1 MIIGCFTPLVKIF
14 LPYFW
19 VPDLDAKGVQKK
31 DKEGNP
37 LEIRVTCN
45 QMLKDPERILRDEP
59 FRFHVP
65 RSVGAFGM
73 HFKRPTNVTDN
84 NLVMWLTGDD
94 IGQQIDPTFTISTE
108 TDAYGVALIPLRP
121 DVQGALVT
129 SLATGGADTADLFAK
144 EREQALQAHEKA
156 VRISKHRAERA
167 AKHMVRT
174 FRDQRQKDKEAGRGH
189 YVPSPAEY
197 LAAYYLAE
205 QETEEAQQMQAV
217 VTRFNDMMDKIEAKG
232 VASIGQGP

>member
-19 VPDLDAKGVQKK
+19 VPDLDKDGKQKV
-31 DKEGNP
+31 DKAGNL
-37 LEIRVTCN
+37 LEIKVTSN
-45 QMLKDPERILRDEP
+45 DLLKNAERIVLEEP

-73 HFKRPTNVTDN
+73 HFNRPINVPDV
-84 NLVMWLTGDD
+84 NLVSWLSGDD
-94 IGQQIDPTFTISTE
+94 IGQQIDPTFSISTE

-129 SLATGGADTADLFAK
+129 SLAGGSGDTQVLFEK
-144 EREQALQAHEKA
+144 ERDQAVAAHRKA
-156 VRISKHRAERA
+156 VQISKHRAERA
-167 AKHMVRT
+167 AKQMVRG
-174 FRDQRQKDKEAGRGH
+174 FKDQRQKDKEAGRGH

-205 QETEEAQQMQAV
+205 QETEEAAQMAAV
-217 VTRFNDMMDKIEAKG
+217 VDRFNNMMDKIEAKG
-232 VASIGQGP
+232 IALSMK